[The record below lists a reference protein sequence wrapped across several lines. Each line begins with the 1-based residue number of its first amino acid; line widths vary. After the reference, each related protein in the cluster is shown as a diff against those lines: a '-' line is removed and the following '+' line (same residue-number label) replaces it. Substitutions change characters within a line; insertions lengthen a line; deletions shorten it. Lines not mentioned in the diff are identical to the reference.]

1 MRTEPR
7 KTNGSTIGRLRLEH
21 GLTQRQLADKIGCQ
35 QKDVSRWEHGGRNP
49 GAASLVKLA
58 AALGCTID
66 ELLAPAPSDPPPH
79 DQ

>member
-1 MRTEPR
+1 MHTDPR
-7 KTNGSTIGRLRLEH
+7 KTNSSTIGRLRLER

-35 QKDVSRWEHGGRNP
+35 QKDVSRWEHGERNP

-66 ELLAPAPSDPPPH
+66 ELLAPAPSDPPPP